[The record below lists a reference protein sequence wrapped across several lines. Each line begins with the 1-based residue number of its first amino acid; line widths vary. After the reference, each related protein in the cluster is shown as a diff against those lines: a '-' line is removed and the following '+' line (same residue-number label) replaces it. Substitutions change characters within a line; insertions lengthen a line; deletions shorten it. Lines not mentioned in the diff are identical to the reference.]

1 MSSPFKEGYSDF
13 LENDKK
19 DVCIF
24 NEFTSNLDNP
34 IEYCSSIPNLH
45 TDSNNDDTEII
56 FSFLKDEINTK
67 SNRKSSIIFTNS
79 EYISEK
85 VGIYT
90 IEERKKRLS
99 RWRKKRLRNRENRK
113 NRKIKYM
120 VRKKFADSRPRIGGR
135 FIRMKK

>member
-13 LENDKK
+13 LENDNKK

-34 IEYCSSIPNLH
+34 IKYCSSIPNLH
-45 TDSNNDDTEII
+45 TDSNDDTEII